1 MKVILTGAT
10 GMVGE
15 GVLFECI
22 NNTKVSEILVVSR
35 RNYETTSSKVKQLL
49 VPDFLK
55 IEEYKDQLQG
65 YDACFFVPE

>member
-22 NNTKVSEILVVSR
+22 NNTKVSEILVVGR